1 MNRTWP
7 TRRTHALALVG
18 DAFKVAQHSFNGKMG
33 RV

>member
-1 MNRTWP
+1 MANK
-7 TRRTHALALVG
+7 THALALVG